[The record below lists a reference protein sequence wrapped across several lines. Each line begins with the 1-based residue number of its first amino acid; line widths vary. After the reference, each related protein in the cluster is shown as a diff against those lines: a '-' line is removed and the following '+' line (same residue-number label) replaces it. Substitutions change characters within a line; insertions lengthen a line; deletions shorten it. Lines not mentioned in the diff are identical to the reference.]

1 MKLYKI
7 NNRAL
12 LLTENGAFVSP
23 ELKSWTELINR
34 RDLYQYLDSRKN
46 EWEAAE
52 DEFLA
57 SRETFNPPVD
67 PYQEV
72 WAAGVT
78 YLRSKQARMEESEQS
93 GGDRFY
99 DMVYDAPRP
108 ELFFKSIGHRVQGH
122 GAHIGIR
129 SDSTWN
135 VPEPELTL
143 FVNRH
148 KEIVGYTIGND
159 VSSRSIEGANPLY
172 LPQAKMYDASASV
185 GPCLYVTEKP
195 ISPETIIHIQIFRN
209 GEIMY
214 DDSIRIDQMK
224 RTHEELVDYLFHSHT
239 FEDGVFL
246 MTGTC
251 LIPENDFTL
260 EEGDRVEISITGI
273 GTLINQV
280 KTV

>member
-7 NNRAL
+7 NDQAL
-12 LLTENGAFVSP
+12 LLTEKGAFLSP
-23 ELKSWTELINR
+23 QLKSWTELINR
-34 RDLYQYLDSRKN
+34 QDLYSYLESMTK
-46 EWEAAE
+46 EWPAAK

-57 SRETFNPPVD
+57 SRKKFDPPVD
-67 PYQEV
+67 QYQEV

-108 ELFFKSIGHRVQGH
+108 ELFFKAIGHRVQGH
-122 GAHIGIR
+122 GDHIGIR

-143 FVNRH
+143 FINRH
-148 KEIVGYTIGND
+148 KEIIGYTIGND

-172 LPQAKMYDASASV
+172 LPQAKMYDASAAV
-185 GPCLYVTEKP
+185 GPCLQITKNP
-195 ISPETIIHIQIFRN
+195 ISPDSIIHIQIFRN
-209 GEIMY
+209 ETVMY
-214 DDSIRIDQMK
+214 DDSIQIDQMK
-224 RTHEELVDYLFHSHT
+224 RSHEELVDYLFHSHT

-251 LIPENDFTL
+251 LIPDNDFTL
-260 EEGDRVEISITGI
+260 KEGDRVEISISGI